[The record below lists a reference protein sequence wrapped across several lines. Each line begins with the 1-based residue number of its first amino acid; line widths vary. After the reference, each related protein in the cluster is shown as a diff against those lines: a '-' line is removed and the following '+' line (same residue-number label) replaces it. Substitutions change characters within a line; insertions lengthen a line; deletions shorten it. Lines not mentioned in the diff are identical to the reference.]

1 MTNEVVALLDLTAS
15 PMKCQSIT
23 VEDRD
28 TSAGPQKT
36 HPTSKPWQCW
46 CTAAWPEFRLDPLL
60 AVVSLTDRTASE
72 VQ

>member
-46 CTAAWPEFRLDPLL
+46 CTAA
-60 AVVSLTDRTASE
+60 
-72 VQ
+72 